1 MVKVHSSTIWKP
13 YSIEIGKG
21 YLYGKHLQKNKTIG
35 KSQVWV
41 KVRRMEP
48 ISQEK
53 IKNISP
59 NKIIE
64 DNAENNNKEN
74 EKEQTFC

>member
-1 MVKVHSSTIWKP
+1 MKYHYHLVKVHSSTIWKP

-21 YLYGKHLQKNKTIG
+21 YLHGKHLQENKTIG

-53 IKNISP
+53 IKIYHQIKSLRTILRTIR
-59 NKIIE
+59 K
-64 DNAENNNKEN
+64 
-74 EKEQTFC
+74 

>member
-1 MVKVHSSTIWKP
+1 
-13 YSIEIGKG
+13 
-21 YLYGKHLQKNKTIG
+21 
-35 KSQVWV
+35 
-41 KVRRMEP
+41 MEP

-53 IKNISP
+53 RKNISP